1 MQPSPRRSSV
11 SIASTASGGGRGS
24 PQAPAKSSKVA
35 AKAAGATS
43 PEKSMAR
50 SALATSWHSRRQRA
64 VTISATDL
72 PRPAAAVL
80 LSAIAVVL
88 ALLLVIAPALRASAY
103 VEHSCRVAGV
113 ATVAAQCD
121 CGVKSCLPRQ
131 PCLQLTM
138 WLLDGRRDGSARL
151 AVMDERALS
160 RPDINCTLLACSADG
175 DEPRQQ
181 LAAAE
186 ADYSNTTAV
195 RSCWADAASPAS
207 PVLLKRAFSTGQ
219 VALATALP
227 LAALLCS
234 ALYFCLSYRAAKSRT
249 YPVSS
254 KLYTAPP
261 DEAAADGG
269 V

>member
-88 ALLLVIAPALRASAY
+88 ALLLVIAPALRASVRYTRPA
-103 VEHSCRVAGV
+103 VRQRCCTAHPRMPGIRR
-113 ATVAAQCD
+113 AQ
-121 CGVKSCLPRQ
+121 
-131 PCLQLTM
+131 
-138 WLLDGRRDGSARL
+138 
-151 AVMDERALS
+151 LS
-160 RPDINCTLLACSADG
+160 RRWRG
-175 DEPRQQ
+175 DRRC
-181 LAAAE
+181 
-186 ADYSNTTAV
+186 AV
-195 RSCWADAASPAS
+195 RLRREVLPA
-207 PVLLKRAFSTGQ
+207 Q
-219 VALATALP
+219 
-227 LAALLCS
+227 AALLATDNVAAGRPPRRQRALGS
-234 ALYFCLSYRAAKSRT
+234 HGRARAVPSGHQLYFARLLRRRRR
-249 YPVSS
+249 
-254 KLYTAPP
+254 TAP
-261 DEAAADGG
+261 ATCSSGSRLQQHYCCAQLLG
-269 V
+269 

>member
-160 RPDINCTLLACSADG
+160 RPDINWCAC
-175 DEPRQQ
+175 
-181 LAAAE
+181 AACCACC
-186 ADYSNTTAV
+186 ATQ
-195 RSCWADAASPAS
+195 RSCQQYFAR
-207 PVLLKRAFSTGQ
+207 LLR
-219 VALATALP
+219 
-227 LAALLCS
+227 
-234 ALYFCLSYRAAKSRT
+234 RRRR
-249 YPVSS
+249 
-254 KLYTAPP
+254 TAP
-261 DEAAADGG
+261 ATCSSGSRLQQHYCCAQLLG
-269 V
+269 